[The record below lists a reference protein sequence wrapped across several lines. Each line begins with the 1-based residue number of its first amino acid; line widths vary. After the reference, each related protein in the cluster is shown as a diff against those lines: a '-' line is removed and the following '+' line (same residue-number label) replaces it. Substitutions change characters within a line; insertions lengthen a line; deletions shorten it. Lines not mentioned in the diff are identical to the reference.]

1 MRLSKHNITS
11 CKEPYNPDTQKS
23 LGVDVGFGSSKTAFV
38 IIEYIDG
45 LVHVIYSKQF
55 ENSSTNQIAAHTYN
69 LIKRYRLENGSN
81 KTFVDGWYECF
92 LVQPA

>member
-55 ENSSTNQIAAHTYN
+55 EKKQQH
-69 LIKRYRLENGSN
+69 
-81 KTFVDGWYECF
+81 
-92 LVQPA
+92 QPNN